1 MSEAAVTSGKWSNVP
16 VRIGTALAIAAVVLF
31 FLWIGRWVW
40 LLAVA
45 AMAVRMGYEF
55 ARMIGASSER
65 PAHENWIQLVVGPA
79 ALLLFAFGP
88 QYVFPGSFLAD
99 PIFAR
104 TLLFTMIG
112 LGISALFFLR
122 GRPAL
127 EWATIG
133 GAYIFVP
140 LFAMLWLRNG
150 GTGFDTPGA
159 RRVLFVILIV
169 VAADAGAYFAGK
181 TIGGPKFIPRL
192 SPNKT
197 WAGFAGGLVAGGL
210 LGGVLAE
217 LWSDDFFEG
226 VLVGLV
232 LVVAAVAGDF
242 LESGFKRHFGVKDTG
257 GILPGHG
264 GVLDRVDSHMAALT
278 VAAVV
283 IALAPGL
290 SPV

>member
-16 VRIGTALAIAAVVLF
+16 VRIGTALAIAAVVSVC
-31 FLWIGRWVW
+31 LWFGGWVW
-40 LLAVA
+40 VVAICILGARIAYEFTRMAFPESSRRQRVNVMAAVVA
-45 AMAVRMGYEF
+45 AVLLYLATTP
-55 ARMIGASSER
+55 SS
-65 PAHENWIQLVVGPA
+65 PFFNVLDYSPV
-79 ALLLFAFGP
+79 
-88 QYVFPGSFLAD
+88 
-99 PIFAR
+99 
-104 TLLFTMIG
+104 FTMTVIMVLALSPISTMLFETRESIG
-112 LGISALFFLR
+112 
-122 GRPAL
+122 
-127 EWATIG
+127 WARASG
-133 GAYIFVP
+133 GAYIILP
-140 LFAMLWLRNG
+140 LIAMISIRNG
-150 GTGFDTPGA
+150 GIGFTSEGFQLA
-159 RRVLFVILIV
+159 TFIILVV
-169 VAADAGAYFAGK
+169 VAADAGAYFSGK
-181 TIGGPKFIPRL
+181 SIGGPKFIPRL

-264 GVLDRVDSHMAALT
+264 GVLDRVDSHMAAFT